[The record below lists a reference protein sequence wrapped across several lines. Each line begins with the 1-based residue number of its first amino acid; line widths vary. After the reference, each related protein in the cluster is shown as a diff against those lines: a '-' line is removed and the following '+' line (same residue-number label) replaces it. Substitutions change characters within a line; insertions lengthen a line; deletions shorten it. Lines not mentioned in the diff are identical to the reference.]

1 MYQAAYDFYCSDNN
15 VWLVDNVPHEYLQKI
30 KTL

>member
-15 VWLVDNVPHEYLQKI
+15 VCVVDNVPPKYLQKI